1 MTIQVHLTETA
12 SQIVLRLCDHQ
23 QLDWSWQVTDNKKTI
38 YFEAIA
44 EGISGKNVIQYC
56 TIMWDGIHL
65 TLQTGDILSHYFQ
78 EMNVSTYTTLT
89 KHLKHIYQAY
99 PNLIEVL
106 D

>member
-1 MTIQVHLTETA
+1 MTIQVH
-12 SQIVLRLCDHQ
+12 H
-23 QLDWSWQVTDNKKTI
+23 
-38 YFEAIA
+38 
-44 EGISGKNVIQYC
+44 C

>member
-1 MTIQVHLTETA
+1 MSLDIQLIEESNHR
-12 SQIVLRLCDHQ
+12 ILRIRDHQ

-44 EGISGKNVIQYC
+44 EGVSGKNVIQDC

-65 TLQTGDILSHYFQ
+65 TVKTGDILSYYFQ
-78 EMNVSTYTTLT
+78 EMNLAIYTTLT